1 MEKFIFLTTCPFILI
16 LIRMTVLFL
25 IAPLF
30 AGKMVP
36 VRFRFFLAL
45 AISLL
50 LTLHQAPT
58 VYCFQNSSSWT
69 DLGFLSACLS
79 ELFLG
84 LAMGGAA
91 LLFWG
96 ALQTAGTAIAYCGG
110 ISFPVDG
117 GLSNDAAPIT
127 ASFFYV
133 LGSAVI
139 FLTGG
144 HLLLLDSLLTS
155 FKTYPPGAAAG
166 ILELLNELPDVF
178 ALGFQTGIQMALPV
192 LTTILLAQIG
202 LAILNR
208 VLPQLDILGTAFPTN
223 VLVLFLALSMTL
235 GASMLLFQENFEG
248 IWRELF
254 TFE

>member
-1 MEKFIFLTTCPFILI
+1 MERIFFLTVCPFVLI
-16 LIRMTVLFL
+16 LTRMTVLFL
-25 IAPLF
+25 VAPLF
-30 AGKMVP
+30 AGNAVP
-36 VRFRFFLAL
+36 IRFRVFLAL

-50 LTLHQAPT
+50 LTLHQSPL
-58 VYCFQNSSSWT
+58 VYCFQDSPSWF
-69 DLGFLSACLS
+69 DPGFLRACFG

-84 LAMGGAA
+84 LTMGGAA

-117 GLSNDAAPIT
+117 GFSNDAAPIT

-133 LGSAVI
+133 LGVAVV

-144 HLLLLDSLLTS
+144 HLLLIDSLLTS
-155 FKTYPPGAAAG
+155 FKAYPPGAAPA
-166 ILELLNELPDVF
+166 LSEWARELPSVF
-178 ALGFQTGIQMALPV
+178 AFGFQTGIQMALPV
-192 LTTILLAQIG
+192 LTTILLVQIG

-208 VLPQLDILGTAFPTN
+208 VLPQLDILGMAFPAN
-223 VLVLFLALSMTL
+223 VFVLFLALSMTL
-235 GASMLLFQENFEG
+235 GASMLLFQENFEE